1 MQSLTTIKDKSQQIW
16 NRLLEASKEQP
27 EERKVWG
34 ITIAAAVVG
43 GVTVAAA
50 SKGVVAVIGTLA
62 ATPVALTVGALA
74 GGAVGWSLMQNQPE
88 AALAPVVAPTA
99 EAAMPVTEAVV

>member
-43 GVTVAAA
+43 GVTLAAV
-50 SKGVVAVIGTLA
+50 SKGVLAVVGTLA

-74 GGAVGWSLMQNQPE
+74 GGAVGWSLMQNQ
-88 AALAPVVAPTA
+88 A
-99 EAAMPVTEAVV
+99 EAAVEPAIAPLADTTVAAAEAAV

>member
-43 GVTVAAA
+43 GVTLAAV
-50 SKGVVAVIGTLA
+50 SKGVLAVVGTLA

-74 GGAVGWSLMQNQPE
+74 GGAVGWSLMQNH
-88 AALAPVVAPTA
+88 A
-99 EAAMPVTEAVV
+99 EAAVEPAIAPLADTTVAAAEAAV

>member
-1 MQSLTTIKDKSQQIW
+1 MQSLNTVKDKSQQSW
-16 NRLLEASKEQP
+16 NRLVAAGKEQP

-34 ITIAAAVVG
+34 VTIAAAVAG
-43 GVTVAAA
+43 GVVLAAL
-50 SKGVVAVIGTLA
+50 SKGMLAVVGTLA

-99 EAAMPVTEAVV
+99 EATMPVAEAAV

>member
-16 NRLLEASKEQP
+16 SRLLEASKEQP

-43 GVTVAAA
+43 GVTLAAV
-50 SKGVVAVIGTLA
+50 SKGVLAVVGTLA

-74 GGAVGWSLMQNQPE
+74 GGAVGWSLMQNQ
-88 AALAPVVAPTA
+88 A
-99 EAAMPVTEAVV
+99 EAAVEPAIAPLADTTVAAAEAAV

>member
-1 MQSLTTIKDKSQQIW
+1 MQTLTAIKDKSQQSW
-16 NRLLEASKEQP
+16 NRLVEAGKDQP

-34 ITIAAAVVG
+34 VTIAAAVVG
-43 GVTVAAA
+43 SVALAA
-50 SKGVVAVIGTLA
+50 ISKGVLAVIGTLA

-88 AALAPVVAPTA
+88 AAVAPVVAPTA
-99 EAAMPVTEAVV
+99 EAAMSVAEAAV